1 MAIFVVA
8 LVFGE
13 RKIKNKNMQAVLTL
27 SEAGEMDRR
36 LIERY
41 GLSSSA
47 LIDNAAKGAF
57 EIIKWRVSGRVV
69 VMAGP
74 GNNGS
79 DGIELARLLHAAGH
93 DVSMLYPYERGN
105 EENLSRRRNLPSGM
119 AVVSSPSGFD
129 TVIDAL
135 FGFSYRKGN
144 DTILQ
149 DIENEIGEDALR
161 IALDVPSGGII
172 RADITVSF
180 MAPKLELYLP
190 SVRGMAGEIHIFN
203 PGFPEDE
210 LKESPERVYL
220 LSDDDSEIRK
230 IGVSDYKN
238 TRGHLLIIGGS
249 DEYTGA
255 PRLSGRAAFAAGCG
269 LVTVMTDSEK
279 IRDENP
285 SFMIRKPGSDLSRYD
300 SVLAGPGWGDGNSDL
315 FESAF
320 LSGKPL
326 VIDADALKFVPG
338 HVFGNRAVLTP
349 HIGEYKRLM
358 KAMGMDDGLTSATE
372 LESALRKLSRTL
384 SAVIVLKSSTVW
396 ITDGDDIYI
405 YDGANPSLGVAGS
418 GDVLAGVTAT
428 LMAGGEDPLRAAVDG
443 VILHQKA
450 GRNAHIE
457 YGYYPADELIKE
469 VGRAR

>member
-1 MAIFVVA
+1 M
-8 LVFGE
+8 
-13 RKIKNKNMQAVLTL
+13 

-57 EIIKWRVSGRVV
+57 EIIKDRVSGRIV

-93 DVSMLYPYERGN
+93 DVSMLYPYEKGN

-149 DIENEIGEDALR
+149 EIENEIGEDALR

-203 PGFPEDE
+203 PGFPGDE

-349 HIGEYKRLM
+349 HIGEYRRLM
-358 KAMGMDDGLTSATE
+358 ASLSIPDGLDSGTGLADSLRRVSSLLEAT
-372 LESALRKLSRTL
+372 
-384 SAVIVLKSSTVW
+384 IVLKSSVLWLTS
-396 ITDGDDIYI
+396 GDDIFI
-405 YDGANPSLGVAGS
+405 YDGVNPSLGVAGS
-418 GDVLAGVTAT
+418 GDVLSGIIAA
-428 LMAGGEDPLRAAVDG
+428 LLAEGEEPERAAIDG
-443 VILHQKA
+443 VILHQRA
-450 GRNAHIE
+450 GREAARRL
-457 YGYYPADELIKE
+457 GYYSAEELVTE
-469 VGRAR
+469 VGRCR